1 MKQAYISPSLRI
13 VHVQPAQCI
22 VESPASQSGP
32 TADFM
37 SNPGISAVKSTQ
49 SRNHSV
55 WDDDWSQEP

>member
-1 MKQAYISPSLRI
+1 MRI
-13 VHVQPAQCI
+13 VYVQPALYL
-22 VESPASQSGP
+22 VNSPGGP

-37 SNPGISAVKSTQ
+37 SNPGISEVKGTQ